1 MIWPVLT
8 IATPHGRT
16 HFFVSSARTIQMHWH
31 FSAERANSIAVL
43 IAARHESKDT
53 WEKSSR
59 YCFAELVCTKA
70 FGHDPATKAWYA
82 KICP

>member
-1 MIWPVLT
+1 MLT

-31 FSAERANSIAVL
+31 FSAERANAIAVL
-43 IAARHESKDT
+43 IAARLESKDA
-53 WEKSSR
+53 WETSTR

-70 FGHDPATKAWYA
+70 FGHGPAAKASYW

>member
-8 IATPHGRT
+8 SATPHGRT

-43 IAARHESKDT
+43 IAARDESNHT
-53 WEKSSR
+53 WETPAR
-59 YCFAELVCTKA
+59 YCFAEAVLSKA
-70 FGHDPATKAWYA
+70 FGHDPATNSW
-82 KICP
+82 